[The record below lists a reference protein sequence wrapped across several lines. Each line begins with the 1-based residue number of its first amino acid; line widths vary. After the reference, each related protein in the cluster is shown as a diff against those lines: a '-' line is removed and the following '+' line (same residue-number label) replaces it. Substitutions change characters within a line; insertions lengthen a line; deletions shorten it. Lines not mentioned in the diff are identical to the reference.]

1 MIQSSHRHK
10 VLDHYG
16 KDPAFERATIEYIK
30 QFEYKLCVR
39 LGPSYS
45 KEFKEFSNWCSE
57 RLGVR
62 FKDWFIMASAK
73 NEYTLYCKTNKWA
86 MFLALTHVDKIV

>member
-10 VLDHYG
+10 VLEPYG
-16 KDPAFERATIEYIK
+16 KDPAFEKATFEYIH
-30 QFEYKLCVR
+30 QFEYRLRVR

-45 KEFKEFSNWCSE
+45 KEFKEFSTWCGE
-57 RLGVR
+57 RLGTR
-62 FKDWFIMASAK
+62 YKDWFILAAAK
-73 NEYTLYCKTNKWA
+73 NEYTLYCRTRKWA